1 MRRDRPALAAVLLGQ
16 TGRPHGAPP
25 RPEELAAWAAKRLS
39 GPRLEE
45 VESHIARDPAVF
57 ERAMACL
64 REASGK
70 RSAPDTSRRGWRA
83 LLTGPVP
90 ALAACAAAVAL
101 VAFWAL
107 RDPRLEGVPTGAPQ
121 SSPILRGD
129 TPAPGDWR
137 MVAFRAGY
145 WQEQAADAAGRAEER
160 TDAYGCVDEEGC
172 AAQVEQL
179 VRFGEALAQLNAA
192 CSTKL
197 DEEQR
202 TALAMELGD
211 IEASMQ
217 DSLELLP
224 WRGSAHELASDLAR
238 NAPGTCDR
246 GAALRDLLIA
256 D

>member
-1 MRRDRPALAAVLLGQ
+1 M
-16 TGRPHGAPP
+16 
-25 RPEELAAWAAKRLS
+25 K
-39 GPRLEE
+39 
-45 VESHIARDPAVF
+45 
-57 ERAMACL
+57 
-64 REASGK
+64 
-70 RSAPDTSRRGWRA
+70 
-83 LLTGPVP
+83 
-90 ALAACAAAVAL
+90 
-101 VAFWAL
+101 
-107 RDPRLEGVPTGAPQ
+107 
-121 SSPILRGD
+121 
-129 TPAPGDWR
+129 
-137 MVAFRAGY
+137 
-145 WQEQAADAAGRAEER
+145 
-160 TDAYGCVDEEGC
+160 
-172 AAQVEQL
+172 L

-197 DEEQR
+197 EEEQR